1 MQTKLPATVDSK
13 VYIFAKK
20 DLWDDEYKI
29 HVMCGDISGMV
40 DGYILLGS
48 EDITVNVPKVDLVN
62 GVLSFLSKQKEG
74 LLTATEIAVNDIDK
88 EIHSL
93 IHDVKKK

>member
-1 MQTKLPATVDSK
+1 MQTKLPATVTATMF
-13 VYIFAKK
+13 IFAKK

-29 HVMCGDISGMV
+29 HVMSGDISGLL
-40 DGYILLGS
+40 DGFILLGS
-48 EDITVNVPKVDLVN
+48 EEVTVNVPKVDLVN
-62 GVLSFLSKQKEG
+62 GVLSFLSKQKEE